1 MRSLT
6 LITLSLIF
14 LWTNVNAKAMWEAGD
29 LTYPTGETEVSAFV
43 NTPGDS
49 QLQAVLC
56 TKNSANEYRFTLL
69 LPNKLASDAVIKVHV
84 KTDELDSEEYAEV
97 SGNSLDLQID
107 SNLLI
112 ALPDSTKLSLSFDK
126 DDAKFL
132 GIPEVVEV
140 SMSGADMTLRNV
152 ASECTALCI
161 GSGFKCNY
169 PLLSS
174 LLWPQDRYT
183 KITID
188 DLDNLCTLMTHP
200 GYYKFTNSKAC
211 HLALDRF
218 YKKDGI
224 GPLSFIFKLFNDK
237 TSSYQKYVKSWNEVV
252 NLTPSANLNLGV
264 RADDADWYIV
274 LYSLVGHN
282 RIKELPSSY
291 YNIKNLNGDPTT
303 LVYDVDNRY
312 EMELLKYS
320 SVLHR
325 RVRGNVNAVSS
336 VEKALKQWSDFYRE
350 LCASLP
356 NIQQA
361 QAIRPIVY
369 RQMLMRVWR
378 LAGRPQ
384 GIRLL
389 SENAFK
395 QGSGGKTLTHEP
407 LEAQCSFFEGTNGEQ
422 FYFASENC
430 IKGIDDYMRT
440 SPLNTNLYKK
450 VLDKWDTFAKQWQD
464 SKFFNDGIDDAVGE
478 HPRGNLGVTV
488 LSLFK
493 IYGFGDYFLLRECIS
508 SRDNDIC
515 GYEVHKAYN
524 TYTKE
529 FNYRLDSITSV
540 NEDDGAELNRLNN
553 LWLDYYHA
561 LSRYLKDLI
570 SKGLIDTWRAE
581 FVKGVAAVVQT
592 NALLNFPYDKEQLPD
607 ISLNDDEDDSQ
618 ALYQDDSDKKMSI
631 EQDRYDDE
639 SDMKSVDPDEDIDDD
654 IIVPD

>member
-188 DLDNLCTLMTHP
+188 DLDNLCTSMTHP

-282 RIKELPSSY
+282 RIKELPS
-291 YNIKNLNGDPTT
+291 
-303 LVYDVDNRY
+303 RY
-312 EMELLKYS
+312 
-320 SVLHR
+320 
-325 RVRGNVNAVSS
+325 
-336 VEKALKQWSDFYRE
+336 
-350 LCASLP
+350 
-356 NIQQA
+356 
-361 QAIRPIVY
+361 
-369 RQMLMRVWR
+369 
-378 LAGRPQ
+378 
-384 GIRLL
+384 
-389 SENAFK
+389 
-395 QGSGGKTLTHEP
+395 
-407 LEAQCSFFEGTNGEQ
+407 
-422 FYFASENC
+422 
-430 IKGIDDYMRT
+430 
-440 SPLNTNLYKK
+440 
-450 VLDKWDTFAKQWQD
+450 
-464 SKFFNDGIDDAVGE
+464 
-478 HPRGNLGVTV
+478 
-488 LSLFK
+488 
-493 IYGFGDYFLLRECIS
+493 
-508 SRDNDIC
+508 
-515 GYEVHKAYN
+515 
-524 TYTKE
+524 
-529 FNYRLDSITSV
+529 
-540 NEDDGAELNRLNN
+540 
-553 LWLDYYHA
+553 
-561 LSRYLKDLI
+561 
-570 SKGLIDTWRAE
+570 
-581 FVKGVAAVVQT
+581 
-592 NALLNFPYDKEQLPD
+592 
-607 ISLNDDEDDSQ
+607 
-618 ALYQDDSDKKMSI
+618 
-631 EQDRYDDE
+631 
-639 SDMKSVDPDEDIDDD
+639 
-654 IIVPD
+654 